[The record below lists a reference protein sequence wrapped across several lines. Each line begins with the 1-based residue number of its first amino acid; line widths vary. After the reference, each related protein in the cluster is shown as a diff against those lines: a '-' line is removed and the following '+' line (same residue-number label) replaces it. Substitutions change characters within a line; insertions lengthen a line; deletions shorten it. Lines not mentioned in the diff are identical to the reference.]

1 MERNK
6 GLDLTTKKGKILF
19 KLMNV
24 GKALILPVVI
34 TLIFLVTTSA
44 QGLQL
49 FSEYTDYQIFTRQVV
64 VALLIAFAFGMHMS
78 QGRMDFSIGATM
90 ILGEIITT
98 QLMVKMGLLT
108 NTFLFFILIVTI
120 TCALSVIGGLVY
132 VLFRIPPMISGLG
145 MTLLYEGIAYNLN
158 EKASGTSRF
167 DLVSNNFAVTFNGI
181 GEMLILAAIIIII
194 MIGIYRYSKWS
205 FDSAL
210 LQNGQLQAVQ
220 CGVKEVSNTL
230 IGYALA
236 GVLIGIA
243 GFVTVENATILTASV
258 GFGSTATTM
267 SAMLPMFIGGFISSF
282 VPYPVAICLGAISST
297 MLSYGLGKTFIMKD
311 GSTYA
316 SIINALFLL
325 FFLAYMFNQYKI
337 KEVLH
342 IKSFIANKKAKKAL
356 KKEME
361 GLE

>member
-1 MERNK
+1 MEKNK
-6 GLDLTTKKGKILF
+6 RLDLSTKKGKALF
-19 KLMNV
+19 NLINV
-24 GKALILPVVI
+24 GKALVLPLVI
-34 TLIFLVTTSA
+34 TLIFLITTSA

-49 FSEYTDYQIFTRQVV
+49 FSEYTDFQIFTRQVV

-98 QLMVKMGLLT
+98 QLMVKMNILNNGV
-108 NTFLFFILIVTI
+108 LFFVLIVGI
-120 TCALSVIGGLVY
+120 TCLLSIIGGLVY
-132 VLFRIPPMISGLG
+132 VIFRIPPMISGLG
-145 MTLLYEGIAYNLN
+145 MTLLYEGVAYNLN
-158 EKASGTSRF
+158 EQASGTSRF
-167 DLVSNNFAVTFNGI
+167 DLVSNNFGFTFNGI
-181 GEMLILAAIIIII
+181 PEMLILAAIVIII
-194 MIGIYRYSKWS
+194 MIAIYRYSKWS
-205 FDSAL
+205 YDSAL

-220 CGVKEVSNTL
+220 CGVKEIPNTL
-230 IGYALA
+230 IGFAFA
-236 GVLIGIA
+236 GVLVGIA
-243 GFVTVENATILTASV
+243 GFVTVGNSTILTASV

-267 SAMLPMFIGGFISSF
+267 AAMLPMFIGGFISTF

-316 SIINALFLL
+316 SILNALFLL

-342 IKSFIANKKAKKAL
+342 IKSFIENKKAKRAL

>member
-1 MERNK
+1 MKR
-6 GLDLTTKKGKILF
+6 KKGIDLSTRGGKALF
-19 KLMNV
+19 SLVNV
-24 GKALILPVVI
+24 LKALILPVAI
-34 TLIFLVTTSA
+34 TLLFLVTTSA

-90 ILGEIITT
+90 ILGEVITT
-98 QLMVKMGLLT
+98 QLMVKMDVLD
-108 NTFLFFILIVTI
+108 NTVLFFVFIVLI
-120 TCALSVIGGLVY
+120 TCALSLFGGLVY
-132 VLFRIPPMISGLG
+132 VLFKIPPMISGLG
-145 MTLLYEGIAYNLN
+145 MTLLYEGVAYNLN

-167 DLVSNNFAVTFNGI
+167 DLVSNNFGVVFNGI
-181 GEMLILAAIIIII
+181 PQMLILALIVIVI
-194 MIGIYRYSKWS
+194 MIAIYRYSKWS

-210 LQNGQLQAVQ
+210 LQNGQQQAVQ
-220 CGVKEVSNTL
+220 CGVKEIPNTL
-230 IGYALA
+230 IGFALS
-236 GVLIGIA
+236 GILVGIA
-243 GFVTVENATILTASV
+243 GFVTVGNSTIITASV
-258 GFGSTATTM
+258 GFGSTVTTM
-267 SAMLPMFIGGFISSF
+267 SAMLPMFIGGFISTF
-282 VPYPVAICLGAISST
+282 VPYPVAICFGAISST
-297 MLSYGLGKTFIMKD
+297 MLSYGLGKSFIMKD

-337 KEVLH
+337 KEVLRV
-342 IKSFIANKKAKKAL
+342 KSFIQNLRVKKAL